1 MPIDG
6 DTVTDVLARLGTAL
20 AKPTTLC
27 LIGST
32 PGIATGQQ
40 DRQTPDLDVWHV
52 KSDYDAGDL
61 ARACRELGIVFDP
74 RGEIDPNQIYIQIIR
89 PGVVRLPNEFDPEVI
104 GRFGHL
110 TVLMPPPEVI
120 AATKLVRG
128 SEVDIEDVVWWVKQR
143 GLDAAG
149 IQAVI
154 DKLTNPYDR
163 ETAAE
168 NIVYVQLVMGRDWT

>member
-1 MPIDG
+1 MF
-6 DTVTDVLARLGTAL
+6 
-20 AKPTTLC
+20 
-27 LIGST
+27 
-32 PGIATGQQ
+32 
-40 DRQTPDLDVWHV
+40 
-52 KSDYDAGDL
+52 DA
-61 ARACRELGIVFDP
+61 

-89 PGVVRLPNEFDPEVI
+89 PGVVKLPNEFDPEVI

-143 GLDAAG
+143 EFDAAG
-149 IQAVI
+149 IQTVI

-168 NIVYVQLVMGRDWT
+168 NIVYVQLVMARDWT

>member
-1 MPIDG
+1 
-6 DTVTDVLARLGTAL
+6 
-20 AKPTTLC
+20 
-27 LIGST
+27 
-32 PGIATGQQ
+32 
-40 DRQTPDLDVWHV
+40 
-52 KSDYDAGDL
+52 
-61 ARACRELGIVFDP
+61 VFDA

-89 PGVVRLPNEFDPEVI
+89 PGVVKLPNEFDPEVI

-149 IQAVI
+149 IETVI
-154 DKLTNPYDR
+154 DKMTNPYDR

-168 NIVYVQLVMGRDWT
+168 NIVYVQLVMARDWTRAEADETCMWRPWMSFCGARWRPLPGTAIGSYCAKWPVWPTRTHPGSWP